1 MPSPA
6 IECKKQILD
15 KIRLDSLAA
24 SRPEI
29 TIARPKKCREILTT

>member
-6 IECKKQILD
+6 IECKQKTLD

-29 TIARPKKCREILTT
+29 TIARPKKRREIPAT